1 MPIKI
6 EAVSIEKY
14 ITWLLIQTEG
24 NSSIL
29 AVSQKF

>member
-24 NSSIL
+24 NSLIL
-29 AVSQKF
+29 SAAQKV